1 MVPVDI
7 CINLLVCVAWQ
18 TAKQAKGA
26 PIKVALMLIIVFI
39 MMIVFQLESRE
50 TIRKKTKRM
59 NCAQNQINPGLQL
72 HQWRHEPDHLGPGFS
87 SFFNVATFFFYIS
100 TYE

>member
-26 PIKVALMLIIVFI
+26 PIKVALIL
-39 MMIVFQLESRE
+39 
-50 TIRKKTKRM
+50 KTKRM
-59 NCAQNQINPGLQL
+59 NSANLTNAVIG
-72 HQWRHEPDHLGPGFS
+72 
-87 SFFNVATFFFYIS
+87 
-100 TYE
+100 